1 MRRGDARV
9 DEAGGLS
16 NMVLFPSKEWISLF
30 KEELNKNAAYKDSS
44 KNWEGD
50 FLFVI
55 TPDNGLK
62 YEVVF
67 YVDLWH
73 GICRDARLAKPK
85 EQAAFVFKGPYSN
98 WKRVIRGELDPL
110 RGLIRG
116 MFTIDG
122 DSKVILDQAKAAQ
135 ELVNTARL
143 IQAEF
148 EG

>member
-1 MRRGDARV
+1 
-9 DEAGGLS
+9 
-16 NMVLFPSKEWISLF
+16 MVRFPSKEWIVLF
-30 KEELNKNAAYKDSS
+30 KDELNKSAGYKDAA
-44 KNWEGD
+44 KDWEGD

-55 TPDNGLK
+55 SPDDGLK
-62 YEVVF
+62 QETVF
-67 YVDLWH
+67 YMDLWH
-73 GICRDARLAKPK
+73 GLCREARFAKHG

-98 WKRVIRGELDPL
+98 WKKVIMGELDPL

-135 ELVNTARL
+135 ELVNTAKK
-143 IQAEF
+143 IPVTF